1 VNLNTALIGAGTG
14 FATAFVIDL
23 QKWAKSKRKF
33 NWMLASRRWIAGTAT
48 GLLAAL
54 GVSQSGVQL

>member
-1 VNLNTALIGAGTG
+1 MG

-23 QKWAKSKRKF
+23 QKWSKSRRKF
-33 NWMLASRRWIAGTAT
+33 NWALASRRWIAGTAT
-48 GLLAAL
+48 GLIAAL